1 MLLEAPKGFK
11 KDIIKKSCIFF
22 VSWITAWIIVGSVSL
37 KKWQNSAFYDRAFK
51 LGGDVLWTNRND
63 LRYGA
68 KKNLQWTY
76 ENLHNVCITRKF
88 SFFTTSWTLSNI
100 FIAYLLAIGG
110 HWRLLIANIVQ
121 FVICFELFALF
132 KDMLSMYY
140 WC

>member
-1 MLLEAPKGFK
+1 MLPRS
-11 KDIIKKSCIFF
+11 I
-22 VSWITAWIIVGSVSL
+22 VSL

-88 SFFTTSWTLSNI
+88 SFFTTS
-100 FIAYLLAIGG
+100 
-110 HWRLLIANIVQ
+110 
-121 FVICFELFALF
+121 
-132 KDMLSMYY
+132 
-140 WC
+140 